1 MGASF
6 RNRVRVG
13 GSTFTIFTFGGQP
26 ITFCQ
31 QVAHQSPQPVGQGAS
46 AIHPMDEPYPVEI
59 ITPAAAGMGQLTLNL
74 YELFGSGG
82 SSSKVWDRLGASFGG
97 STSASSPFGA
107 TTSANT
113 STNLTIGGDGV
124 FQNATDIVDIFVR
137 QAQANPSQLNIVKY
151 IRPLSAGG
159 APQPYT
165 EEYNG
170 CIITNVIDGE
180 QIEVGT
186 LEVIKQITVAYRY
199 VTRNGQPNPAF
210 AMRDN
215 PL

>member
-1 MGASF
+1 MGAQF

-13 GSTFTIFTFGGQP
+13 GIFTLFTFGGQP

-31 QVAHQSPQPVGQGAS
+31 QVQHQSPQPVGQGAS
-46 AIHPMDEPYPVEI
+46 AIHPMDEPYSVEI
-59 ITPAAAGMGQLTLNL
+59 ITPAAAGPGQLVLDMI
-74 YELFGSGG
+74 ELFGSGG
-82 SSSKVWDRLGASFGG
+82 ASSKVWDRLGASVGG
-97 STSASSPFGA
+97 GSASSPFGA
-107 TTSANT
+107 TTSANQ

-159 APQPYT
+159 SPQPYT

-170 CIITNVIDGE
+170 CVITNVEDGE
-180 QIEVGT
+180 TIEVGT
-186 LEVIKQITVAYRY
+186 LEVIKRITVMYRY

-210 AMRDN
+210 GVRDN